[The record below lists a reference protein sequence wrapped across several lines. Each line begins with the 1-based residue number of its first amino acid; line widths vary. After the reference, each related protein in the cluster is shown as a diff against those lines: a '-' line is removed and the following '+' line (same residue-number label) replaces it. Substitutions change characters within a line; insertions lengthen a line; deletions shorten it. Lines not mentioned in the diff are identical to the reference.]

1 MTEIKTARVL
11 NFEPGV
17 LEIYGEGHGDKEG
30 SGCLTF
36 NEDDVE
42 WEPSNY
48 GSGGVIRVKLSR
60 SELLEI
66 AQHISQNVNT

>member
-1 MTEIKTARVL
+1 MTEIKTAQVL
-11 NFEPGV
+11 SFEPGV
-17 LEIYGEGHGDKEG
+17 LEIYSKGYGEKEG
-30 SGCLTF
+30 SGCLIF

-48 GSGGVIRVKLSR
+48 ESGGVIRVKLSR

-66 AQHISQNVNT
+66 AKHILANANA